1 MYECVG
7 TYDTSRGRGHCQPTD
22 EIRQWAARL
31 GGTLGDGRLVGYA
44 VAVVSDAPAPVYM
57 LSLQRDFRCGH
68 SGACCTFGWHI
79 PAEPATHASVAN
91 AIRTGRLPLPCRR
104 RDDDRDEDEAW
115 IDTRHPPEGA
125 VGVLEVR
132 ADGACVFFDP
142 DAGRFCAI
150 QRALGHDALPLT
162 CQQFPRISVLD
173 DRGAHVAL
181 SHFCPTVA
189 AALIRED
196 DPAVE
201 IVRLADDDPARR
213 RVEGFDAR
221 EAVPPF
227 LRPGVAIDLP
237 GYDAWERGIVR
248 ALGRPGADPDTTLA
262 AIADAAED
270 LRGWRPSRG
279 SLAGDIERVLG
290 TVAAPPTVRSHAC
303 GYAAMA
309 RLFDTVAACVP
320 EGLPR
325 PSLPPD
331 WEAADEFW
339 VAPAWAG
346 LSVPIGRFLAAKAFA
361 SSIAWQGEGVRT
373 QMVGLAAARA
383 VLRVEAA
390 RRAEAA
396 GRACDA
402 GMLVEAA
409 RAADALIE
417 HLSDRPTLVRRWA
430 GFEVLLPDAFLA
442 GLGLGL
448 GDAP

>member
-1 MYECVG
+1 
-7 TYDTSRGRGHCQPTD
+7 
-22 EIRQWAARL
+22 
-31 GGTLGDGRLVGYA
+31 
-44 VAVVSDAPAPVYM
+44 M
-57 LSLQRDFRCGH
+57 LNLQREFHCGH
-68 SGACCTFGWHI
+68 SGACCTSGWHI
-79 PAEPATHASVAN
+79 PVESATHAAVAE
-91 AIRTGRLPLPCRR
+91 AVRAGRLQLPRGR
-104 RDDDRDEDEAW
+104 PGVTQDEPW
-115 IDTRHPPEGA
+115 IDTQHSPEGA
-125 VGVLEVR
+125 VGVLNLR

-189 AALIRED
+189 ATLISENL
-196 DPAVE
+196 PAVE
-201 IVRLADDDPARR
+201 IVRLADGDPARR

-227 LRPGVAIDLP
+227 LRPGVAFDLP

-262 AIADAAED
+262 TIADAAED

-279 SLAGDIERVLG
+279 SLSGDVERVLG
-290 TVAAPPTVRSHAC
+290 TLAGSRTVPSHASD
-303 GYAAMA
+303 YAAMA
-309 RLFDTVAACVP
+309 CLFDTVAASVP

-325 PSLPPD
+325 PALPTN
-331 WEAADEFW
+331 WEAADGAW
-339 VAPAWAG
+339 VAPAWARG
-346 LSVPIGRFLAAKAFA
+346 LSGPVGRFLAAKAFA

-373 QMVGLAAARA
+373 QIMGLLAARA
-383 VLRVEAA
+383 ALRVEAA
-390 RRAEAA
+390 RLAEAA

-409 RAADALIE
+409 CAADALIE
-417 HLSDRPTLVRRWA
+417 HLSDRPTMVRRWA
-430 GFEVLLPDAFLA
+430 GLEVLSPGAFLA

>member
-1 MYECVG
+1 M
-7 TYDTSRGRGHCQPTD
+7 
-22 EIRQWAARL
+22 
-31 GGTLGDGRLVGYA
+31 
-44 VAVVSDAPAPVYM
+44 VSEERAPVYM
-57 LSLQRDFRCGH
+57 LNLQRSFRCDH

-79 PAEPATHASVAN
+79 PVEPATRAAVAE
-91 AIRTGRLPLPCRR
+91 AVRAGRLRLRGRR

-125 VGVLEVR
+125 VGVLNLR

-142 DAGRFCAI
+142 DAGPFCAI

-189 AALIRED
+189 ARLIRED
-196 DPAVE
+196 ERAVE
-201 IVRLADDDPARR
+201 IVRLADDDQAKW

-227 LRPGVAIDLP
+227 LRPGVAFDLP

-279 SLAGDIERVLG
+279 PLAGDVERVLG
-290 TVAAPPTVRSHAC
+290 TVAAPPALCRNASA
-303 GYAAMA
+303 YAAIA
-309 RLFDTVAACVP
+309 SLFDTVAASVP
-320 EGLPR
+320 EGLVR

-331 WEAADEFW
+331 WEAADQFW
-339 VAPAWAG
+339 VAPAWEG
-346 LSVPIGRFLAAKAFA
+346 FSVPVGRFLAAKAFA
-361 SSIAWQGEGVRT
+361 SSIAWQGEGART
-373 QMVGLAAARA
+373 QLMGLAAARA

-390 RRAEAA
+390 RVA
-396 GRACDA
+396 GPTRRVCDA

-409 RAADALIE
+409 RAADALLE
-417 HLSDRPTLVRRWA
+417 HLSDRPALVRRWA
-430 GFEVLLPDAFLA
+430 GVEAKLPGVFLA